1 MREDYEVNATSCGVC
16 KLALKA
22 ISRNW
27 KITKT
32 EIWLK

>member
-1 MREDYEVNATSCGVC
+1 MREDYEVNGISCGVC

-27 KITKT
+27 KITKS